1 MDFTVRKKLKK
12 SGLSLKIGL
21 VCLFFC
27 IKTTLFAQFTLPNHS
42 FEEWEMYYGKELP
55 VGYTTFDEVIARWS
69 VPRPFCTSRSTDAH
83 SGGSALRIDM
93 NTDSA
98 YTYAFM
104 RTAFTSNELPTV
116 FRGWVKGV
124 VFGDDTLTVYAVF
137 SHWNAAQQRRETVG
151 VAGFEHQGPAIQFT
165 EYVSEY
171 YQIEQ
176 IIPDTVSIYI
186 NFNTPIEPHS
196 ATVGNWSV
204 LDDFTF
210 DYLSSSNNVANKILS
225 IGRVFP
231 NPASKYIQV
240 FNAAPSLFT
249 LTDILGTPVRAG
261 QLPEGT
267 PKINVEDLPSGV
279 YILSLKDETNRPLL
293 SQKVLVSH

>member
-1 MDFTVRKKLKK
+1 MKKRVKN
-12 SGLSLKIGL
+12 SVSHLKIAFIF
-21 VCLFFC
+21 LFFC

-42 FEEWEMYYGKELP
+42 FEDWYMYYGKELP
-55 VGYTTFDEVIARWS
+55 VGYTTFDEVIARWN
-69 VPRPFCTSRSTDAH
+69 VPRPYCTSRSTDTH
-83 SGGSALRIDM
+83 SGTSALRIDM

-104 RTAFTSNELPTV
+104 RTAFTGNELPTV

-151 VAGFEHQGPAIQFT
+151 AVGFEHQGPTAQFV
-165 EYVSEY
+165 EYIGEY

-176 IIPDTVSIYI
+176 TMPDTVSVYI
-186 NFNTPIEPHS
+186 NFNTPVQPHS
-196 ATVGNWSV
+196 ATVGNWAI

-210 DYLSSSNNVANKILS
+210 DYLSASDGNATNFPKT
-225 IGRVFP
+225 GRAFP
-231 NPASKYIQV
+231 NPTSKYIQI

-249 LTDILGTPVRAG
+249 LTDIFGIPLKTG
-261 QLPEGT
+261 QLPEGA
-267 PKINVEDLPSGV
+267 PNINVEDLPSGV
-279 YILSLKDETNRPLL
+279 YILSIKDEANRPLS
-293 SQKVLVSH
+293 SQKILVSH